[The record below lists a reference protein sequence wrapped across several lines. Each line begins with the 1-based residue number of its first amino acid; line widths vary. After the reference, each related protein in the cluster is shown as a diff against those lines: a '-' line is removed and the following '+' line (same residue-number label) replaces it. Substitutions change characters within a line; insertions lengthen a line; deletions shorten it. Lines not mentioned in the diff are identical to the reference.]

1 MVTVFLADGFEEME
15 ALAPIDLLRRA
26 GVQVQTAAV
35 GTDAGV
41 HGGRIVTGSHGVAFL
56 CDTTA
61 AQIEPDA
68 IEMMVLPGGG
78 RGTENLDRSPLV
90 DRFLAYADQH
100 GVWVGAI
107 CAAPSIL
114 GKRGLLNGRKATS
127 YPGFEP
133 AGAVYTGEPVEVDG
147 KYITARGAGV
157 CLEFAL
163 QLITCLKGQE
173 AAQAVKDEIQ
183 CQK

>member
-35 GTDAGV
+35 GTDTGV
-41 HGGRIVTGSHGVAFL
+41 HGGRMVTGSHGITFL

-68 IEMMVLPGGG
+68 IEMIVLPGGG

-100 GVWVGAI
+100 EVWVGAI

-114 GKRGLLNGRKATS
+114 GKRGLLDGRKATS

-133 AGAVYTGEPVEVDG
+133 VGAVYTGAD
-147 KYITARGAGV
+147 
-157 CLEFAL
+157 
-163 QLITCLKGQE
+163 
-173 AAQAVKDEIQ
+173 AQDSPRDAPQ
-183 CQK
+183 GGRAQGSGNL